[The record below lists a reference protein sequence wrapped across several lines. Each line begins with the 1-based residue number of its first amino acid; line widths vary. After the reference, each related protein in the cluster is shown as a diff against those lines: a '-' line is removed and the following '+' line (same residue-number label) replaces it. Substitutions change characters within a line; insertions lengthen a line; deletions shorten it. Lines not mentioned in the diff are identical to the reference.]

1 MEVLKI
7 CAAATVAVFMISVLK
22 PVKKEFAI
30 AVSIVCGVFIFSLV
44 VSYLKSIVGTV
55 KSVFTRFN
63 IDGAMTVVILKII
76 GVAYIC
82 EFASGICKD
91 AGESA
96 IAAKVE
102 TGGKIIIV
110 YLALPI
116 ITSLLDLLAK
126 FL

>member
-1 MEVLKI
+1 ME
-7 CAAATVAVFMISVLK
+7 
-22 PVKKEFAI
+22 
-30 AVSIVCGVFIFSLV
+30 
-44 VSYLKSIVGTV
+44 TV

-76 GVAYIC
+76 GIAYIC

-110 YLALPI
+110 YLALPL

-126 FL
+126 FM

>member
-1 MEVLKI
+1 MEIVKI
-7 CAAATVAVFMISVLK
+7 CVAAIAAVFLISVLK

-30 AVSIVCGVFIFSLV
+30 AVSIICGVFIFSV
-44 VSYLKSIVGTV
+44 VFSYLSSAVGTV
-55 KSVFTRFN
+55 KSIFSYFN
-63 IDGAMTVVILKII
+63 ADGAMTVIILKVI

-82 EFASGICKD
+82 EFVSSVCKD

-96 IAAKVE
+96 VASKVE
-102 TGGKIIIV
+102 AGGKIIIV

-116 ITSLLDLLAK
+116 ITSLLDLLAN